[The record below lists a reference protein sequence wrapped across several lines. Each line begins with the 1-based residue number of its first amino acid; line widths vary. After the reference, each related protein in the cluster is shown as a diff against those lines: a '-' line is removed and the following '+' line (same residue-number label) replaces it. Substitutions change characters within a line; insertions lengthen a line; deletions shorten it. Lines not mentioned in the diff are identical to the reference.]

1 MARLTS
7 LVIKRVATLARL
19 NCSDSALKRTT
30 MPSSSLISRERGMTR
45 CWPSINQLVLRAL
58 AGFGVGAPSL
68 RVLGTLPKQQCGD
81 REVAVKRDGVG
92 LRDFVGLCDDGPM
105 VNRRRKTK
113 SSETHRDRQRLAPG
127 VVPVRPIARLLLA
140 AWATRPWHRAGR
152 ETPATRSTPERP
164 AIGSLLFA
172 RFLNVKRFVV
182 ERW

>member
-19 NCSDSALKRTT
+19 NCSDSALKRTS

-92 LRDFVGLCDDGPM
+92 LRDFVGLCDAGPM
-105 VNRRRKTK
+105 VNRRRKTI

-140 AWATRPWHRAGR
+140 AWATTASPSSRPRDAGY
-152 ETPATRSTPERP
+152 P
-164 AIGSLLFA
+164 
-172 RFLNVKRFVV
+172 LNS
-182 ERW
+182 

>member
-1 MARLTS
+1 METQVVDNRGLTPPHPTEKTHIMIS
-7 LVIKRVATLARL
+7 TPALLAAWRV
-19 NCSDSALKRTT
+19 
-30 MPSSSLISRERGMTR
+30 
-45 CWPSINQLVLRAL
+45 
-58 AGFGVGAPSL
+58 
-68 RVLGTLPKQQCGD
+68 
-81 REVAVKRDGVG
+81 
-92 LRDFVGLCDDGPM
+92 RDFVGLCDAGPM

-152 ETPATRSTPERP
+152 ETPASRSTPERP